1 MIPALEALV
10 TQVSVLDPR
19 WKESQLLVMP
29 GWIGEGVAT
38 ALMAAAA
45 VRVVGV
51 PSRGMCAAAEAS
63 EERRVRRVMYVRYMV
78 DILVVLN
85 VLRGERL
92 FLRMREESGW

>member
-1 MIPALEALV
+1 M
-10 TQVSVLDPR
+10 TQVSVLDTR

-51 PSRGMCAAAEAS
+51 PSRGKCTAAEAS
-63 EERRVRRVMYVRYMV
+63 ERRVTRVMYVRYMV

-85 VLRGERL
+85 ILRGERL
-92 FLRMREESGW
+92 FLRMRDESGW